1 MNGASQQLFHSI
13 RKAGLHLCLL
23 AVVCCCGIGLRAQ
36 ELLDFPP
43 SKRITKCSFD
53 LLTGGII
60 ILKAQLSP
68 FPDTLNFVLDTG
80 SGGISLDSATVAY
93 FMLPVTPSD
102 RTIRGIAGM
111 KTVDFVMKQKLLLPG
126 LAVDS
131 LDFHIND
138 YDLLSSVYGVKIDGI
153 IGYSFLSRYIVKLD
167 YDTHTMEVWSKGN
180 IRYPKGGHM
189 LRPSIASI
197 PVHGA
202 SIKDNTNVAARFYLD
217 SGAGLCFLL
226 NEDFVKDSALLKKN
240 KIIVHTQAEGL
251 GGKKAMELT
260 TLQEVKLGPYKFKK
274 VPVYI
279 FDDEFNV
286 TAYPQLGGLIGNDL
300 LRRFN
305 VIINYAEREMH
316 LLPNTH
322 FSEAF
327 DYSYSG
333 LGIYQIDGEI
343 QVIDV
348 VEGSPGEKAGFKT
361 GDVILGVENNFSNNI
376 QAYKTLLQSAGARLK
391 IVVMRNSAPVM
402 LYLKVRDIRKAK

>member
-1 MNGASQQLFHSI
+1 MNGASQVKYYSSTKVGNIIQTLMMLLLFM
-13 RKAGLHLCLL
+13 GTTT
-23 AVVCCCGIGLRAQ
+23 AQ
-36 ELLDFPP
+36 EVLEPP
-43 SKRITKCSFD
+43 PAKRITKFGFD
-53 LLTGGII
+53 MLTGGII
-60 ILKAQLSP
+60 ILKAQLAP

-93 FMLPVTPSD
+93 FKLPVTPSD

-111 KTVDFVMKQKLLLPG
+111 KTVDFVLNRQLQLPG
-126 LAVDS
+126 LVVDS

-138 YDLLSSVYGVKIDGI
+138 YDLLSSVYGLKIDGI
-153 IGYSFLSRYIVKLD
+153 IGYSFLNRYIVKLD
-167 YDTHTMEVWSKGN
+167 YDTHTMEVWTKGT
-180 IRYPKGGHM
+180 IRYPKGGHL
-189 LRPSIASI
+189 LRPSINSI
-197 PVHGA
+197 PVQGA
-202 SIKDNTNVAARFYLD
+202 TIKDNTAVAAKFYFD

-226 NEDFVKDSALLKKN
+226 NEDFVRDSNVLRKN

-260 TLQEVKLGPYKFKK
+260 TLGEVKLGPYKFKK

-305 VIINYAEREMH
+305 TIVNYADREIH

-322 FSEAF
+322 FNEPF

-333 LGIYQIDGEI
+333 LGIYQIDGSI

-361 GDVILGVENNFSNNI
+361 GDVIIGVENNFSNNI
-376 QAYKTLLQSAGARLK
+376 QAYKTLLQSAGSRLK
-391 IVVMRNSAPVM
+391 IVVMRNGAPVM
-402 LYLKVRDIRKAK
+402 LFLRVRNITKAK